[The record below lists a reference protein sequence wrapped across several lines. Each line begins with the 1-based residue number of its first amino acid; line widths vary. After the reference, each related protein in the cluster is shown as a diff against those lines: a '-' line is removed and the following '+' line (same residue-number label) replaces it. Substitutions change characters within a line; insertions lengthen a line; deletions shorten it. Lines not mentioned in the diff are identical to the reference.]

1 MKNDLKVIEIV
12 EILNFNDKNVSLE
25 DIYKLLENVGIL
37 NADKDFEVDA
47 ETVKKIGGFYKIK
60 DIAKAKKDMIR
71 KLSGKEEEEKRKKAE
86 AERIQKEA
94 ELALA
99 EETRKIAE
107 AEEEKKKQAK
117 KDAKKAANEAKQKA
131 LDKAPREAK
140 KAVKEADL
148 DDDLIKDIEVSSQ
161 YEEKYGEYSS
171 EEKKASSRLKNIKK
185 KIKHND
191 NDRQENSPIQK
202 EVNSKVLYYS
212 DGMSVAKIADELN
225 KSIGEVVKKL
235 IQLGYMC
242 SASEVLD
249 RDTIELLCLEYG
261 IDVKN
266 EINDDITKFEEMDI
280 VDDPKDLVSR
290 PPIVTIMG
298 HVDHGKT
305 TLLDTIRHS
314 KVVNTEAGGI
324 TQRIGAYQV
333 KEKGQYIT
341 FIDTPGHAAFTQ
353 MRARGANITDI
364 VVLIVAADDGVMPQT
379 IEAIEHSKA
388 AKVPIIVAVNKMD
401 KPGANMERIK
411 EQLAQHDLMCEEWG
425 GKTIFVPVSALTGK
439 GVDELLEMILL
450 EAEMQDYKSNPNRL
464 AYGTILEARLDKGK
478 GPVAAILV
486 KNGSLKVG
494 DPIVAG
500 DTWGK
505 VRAMQD
511 EYKSNVKVAT
521 PSKAVEITGLDSV
534 PCAGDRFMVF
544 SDEKTARLVCEE
556 RKNRSVSESHKQEGV
571 SLASLF
577 QGAEDL
583 KELNLIIKAD
593 LNGSLEA
600 ISNSLMKLDVAGAKI
615 NIVRGG
621 VGAVTDTDI
630 SLAQVSHAIIVAFNV
645 RSNSKLMDD
654 AKSKGI
660 EIRYYDIIYKFLED
674 VEKAMTGLL
683 DPVFEEKVIG
693 QAVVRQIYNISK
705 VGTIAGA
712 YVTSGLITRNCSIRL
727 IRQGVVV
734 HTGTLSTL
742 KRFKDD
748 VKEVKLGFECGIML
762 NNYNDVKIDDVIEG
776 YIMSEVDRNA
786 V

>member
-1 MKNDLKVIEIV
+1 
-12 EILNFNDKNVSLE
+12 
-25 DIYKLLENVGIL
+25 
-37 NADKDFEVDA
+37 
-47 ETVKKIGGFYKIK
+47 
-60 DIAKAKKDMIR
+60 
-71 KLSGKEEEEKRKKAE
+71 
-86 AERIQKEA
+86 
-94 ELALA
+94 
-99 EETRKIAE
+99 
-107 AEEEKKKQAK
+107 
-117 KDAKKAANEAKQKA
+117 
-131 LDKAPREAK
+131 
-140 KAVKEADL
+140 
-148 DDDLIKDIEVSSQ
+148 
-161 YEEKYGEYSS
+161 
-171 EEKKASSRLKNIKK
+171 
-185 KIKHND
+185 
-191 NDRQENSPIQK
+191 
-202 EVNSKVLYYS
+202 
-212 DGMSVAKIADELN
+212 
-225 KSIGEVVKKL
+225 
-235 IQLGYMC
+235 
-242 SASEVLD
+242 
-249 RDTIELLCLEYG
+249 
-261 IDVKN
+261 
-266 EINDDITKFEEMDI
+266 
-280 VDDPKDLVSR
+280 
-290 PPIVTIMG
+290 
-298 HVDHGKT
+298 
-305 TLLDTIRHS
+305 
-314 KVVNTEAGGI
+314 
-324 TQRIGAYQV
+324 
-333 KEKGQYIT
+333 
-341 FIDTPGHAAFTQ
+341 
-353 MRARGANITDI
+353 
-364 VVLIVAADDGVMPQT
+364 
-379 IEAIEHSKA
+379 
-388 AKVPIIVAVNKMD
+388 
-401 KPGANMERIK
+401 
-411 EQLAQHDLMCEEWG
+411 
-425 GKTIFVPVSALTGK
+425 
-439 GVDELLEMILL
+439 
-450 EAEMQDYKSNPNRL
+450 PNRL

-577 QGAEDL
+577 QGEEDL

-712 YVTSGLITRNCSIRL
+712 YVTSGLITRNCSVRL